1 MNFVCELSDTILLRY
16 IEFSLI
22 LAIFDDIVAEL
33 SAAKLMEN
41 ETALT
46 CIDNSTVIQFSI
58 FLCQSC
64 LISECLKRIQDLVV
78 YLLCSIAVNHPV
90 RHRDLILSN
99 ALCTVL
105 TGHGCLDINCVETF
119 QCFVRC
125 E

>member
-41 ETALT
+41 ETALA
-46 CIDNSTVIQFSI
+46 CIDNCTVIQLSI
-58 FLCQSC
+58 FFCQSC